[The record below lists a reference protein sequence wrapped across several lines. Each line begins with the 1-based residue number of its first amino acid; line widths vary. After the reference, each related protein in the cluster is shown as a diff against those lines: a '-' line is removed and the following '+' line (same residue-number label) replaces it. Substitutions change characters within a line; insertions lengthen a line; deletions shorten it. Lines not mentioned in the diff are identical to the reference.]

1 MGKSK
6 LTIVLL
12 SIALLASNLWWLYSM
27 IDFGILHTHSMQSCE
42 EKSKALDQMLSIVAV
57 VAERHYVP
65 ESVIAAARVSGD
77 ESVFEKEGYT
87 WVDGLGLRSM
97 RGAIRPDQAK
107 PISDAMHNASRM
119 AATCSRAALDRGDVV
134 P

>member
-1 MGKSK
+1 MIGRRDLPLLMESSMGKSK

-57 VAERHYVP
+57 VAEPHYVP
-65 ESVIAAARVSGD
+65 ESVIAAARVRGD

-87 WVDGLGLRSM
+87 WVDGLGLRFDA
-97 RGAIRPDQAK
+97 RGRLAQIKQSP
-107 PISDAMHNASRM
+107 
-119 AATCSRAALDRGDVV
+119 
-134 P
+134 